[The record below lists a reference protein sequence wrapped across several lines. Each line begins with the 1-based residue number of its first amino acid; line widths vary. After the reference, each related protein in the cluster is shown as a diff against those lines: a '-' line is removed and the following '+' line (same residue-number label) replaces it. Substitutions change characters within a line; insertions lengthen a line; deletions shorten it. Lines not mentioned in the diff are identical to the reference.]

1 MKVPNFTFCG
11 GSEYKNRLSF
21 SFHELRCSLLELRS
35 RKTCQHLTPGIAN
48 QTKWNNVMKF
58 EAARIHFLSDG
69 LTGLKNTIGDPLLG
83 LQTTTL
89 PTSGPL

>member
-1 MKVPNFTFCG
+1 
-11 GSEYKNRLSF
+11 
-21 SFHELRCSLLELRS
+21 
-35 RKTCQHLTPGIAN
+35 
-48 QTKWNNVMKF
+48 MKF